1 MTPGQRIR
9 QIQSEERQATLD
21 MIAGETIAGLTL
33 DELQRGDVTRIFAVI
48 QQAVNQWIA
57 AEDRTI
63 DGRTVPIALILAF
76 NELER
81 VYERLADEDLTLPVE
96 RPRFEEKPGDR
107 FEEN

>member
-1 MTPGQRIR
+1 MTPAQRIR

-21 MIAGETIAGLTL
+21 MLAGETIAGLTL
-33 DELQRGDVTRIFAVI
+33 SEPQREDVTCVFAAI

-63 DGRTVPIALILAF
+63 DGRTVPVALVLAF
-76 NELER
+76 SELER

-107 FEEN
+107 FEDN